1 VRRIIIDDERNEKT
15 PSPWSKSNI
24 ALRKEP
30 EIGMT
35 EWIPHNFITKNN
47 HRDMTPTQSK
57 TKKY

>member
-1 VRRIIIDDERNEKT
+1 VRRIIIDDEKNERT

-24 ALRKEP
+24 VLRKEP

-35 EWIPHNFITKNN
+35 EWVPHNFIMKN
-47 HRDMTPTQSK
+47 HRDMTPTQLK